1 MSENSLIQVARA
13 LDLIPYLVANPGSS
27 IASLA
32 EQFGTSELQIS
43 RDLALLHMCGL
54 PGYSHLEL
62 IDINYDDPDFV
73 EVTDAQVLDQP
84 RRLTGIEAI
93 SIVLG
98 LEILE
103 SISTDADVVP
113 KISQLRTKISLLLK
127 EHEIEF
133 GISEEVIASTPY
145 LDEIRRAIATHHH
158 LIFEYA
164 SGQNDSISERTVLPI
179 SLDLVRGY
187 GYLLAWEIEK
197 AALRTFR
204 VDRIAALQTGNSF
217 EPDLLTSLSPSEID
231 QKGLSAEPEIIARLS
246 FDDLGFLEDHRGIII
261 DSRRHDEYFTIVMKP
276 VSHRW
281 VIQTLAGLRGP
292 VVIEAPMELSQEF
305 QTFVKTTLAS
315 YDI

>member
-13 LDLIPYLVANPGSS
+13 LDLIPYLLANPGSS

-32 EQFGTSELQIS
+32 EQFGTSDLQIS
-43 RDLALLHMCGL
+43 KDLALLHMCGL

-62 IDINYDDPDFV
+62 IDINYEDPEFV

-84 RRLTGIEAI
+84 RRLTRMEAI
-93 SIVLG
+93 SIILG
-98 LEILE
+98 LEILQ
-103 SISTDADVVP
+103 SISTDAVVVS
-113 KISQLRTKISLLLK
+113 KIAQLRTKISGLLK
-127 EHEIEF
+127 DYEIEF
-133 GISEEVIASTPY
+133 GISEEILETTPY
-145 LDEIRRAIATHHH
+145 LDEIRRAIAARHQ
-158 LIFEYA
+158 LSFEYA
-164 SGQNDSISERTVLPI
+164 SGSNDTITERTVSPI
-179 SLDLVRGY
+179 SLELVRGY
-187 GYLLAWEIEK
+187 GYLSAWEIEK

-204 VDRIAALQTGNSF
+204 VDRITALRTGASF
-217 EPDLLTSLSPSEID
+217 DVNLLTHVLPAED
-231 QKGLSAEPEIIARLS
+231 GQQGLTAEPEIIARLS

-261 DSRRHDEYFTIVMKP
+261 DSQRHDEYFTIVMKP

-315 YDI
+315 YEI